1 MTINSILSTLESTAK
16 IIDGREGKERS
27 IKEDFDKEVGIKQAQ
42 HDEIVSLTRAYED
55 ADDSVQGFNDEIS
68 KCDEN
73 IAQLSRDIKRLDDFI
88 SRTTDPNRK
97 DRAEKIRDKKVKERD
112 DEQFKREKH
121 RERGVKAEQD
131 RMKAGRKLKKRKV
144 DPATARKALGT
155 MDDKLLANASGGMSK
170 LIGGIMKKSIPIAA
184 ISGLVKAIEFG
195 IGKATEYIRL
205 DTENLL
211 RSISSNMRVSINQ
224 MTASM
229 NSWEDAVKG
238 AYSAQELAMDS
249 QLAMVEAQ
257 NATAMANLK
266 MAHTWTNWIPIWG
279 EVNKYQEAV
288 LEQEQKLQEAR
299 LGNAAKILKQVNEF
313 TKKAD
318 DYLRVQDKAV
328 HGYQIENGL
337 SSSQTRAFEDR
348 MLGMGETFAK
358 YNKTI
363 EDALKMQSQYAETSG
378 RSVNFSNAEYEK
390 NFAVGRVV
398 GEDNLMNFEAQ
409 MNIFNQSVS
418 DSADIMYEMY
428 KDANRMGIS
437 QKKLVK
443 DVLGNLKLANKY
455 DFKNGTKGFIELS
468 KWAENARFNLGSLG
482 GALEKVQSGGLEGVI
497 KQSAGLQVL
506 GGSFAM
512 GSNPLSMMFEA
523 NADPEAYAK
532 SIQKMFSTMGR
543 FDSKTGET
551 KFNMQENMMMRA
563 AAEQLGISVEDA
575 KNMARGARQ
584 KDVVKQQ
591 MGGSTLSK
599 EDQDA
604 IANKAQFDKKT
615 GQWYVNTISGGRMNV
630 GDVKEGDL
638 NKILSGNQ
646 EEDAKKYAQGTLS
659 TVERIESATKAIAA
673 KLGAATF
680 DNFVSTAEADIHNLL
695 TAYDDNFGEIVATIK
710 DARADASKEQQKT
723 LDALSGIKG
732 LFAQSI
738 SIRNTAGQAY
748 SEDKGEDL
756 RIKYGKGE
764 ARDNEIDQLK
774 SNASYR
780 SGMSAQEQTKV
791 YNEDTRSWVGKFTD
805 WLTGMKSNNSNW
817 QSDNNTPNN
826 IKAAEASRKGHNEM
840 KTQMWDAAMMAM
852 PDGIVS
858 GNGSPMVVSASNVTP
873 IQDGAVKLA
882 QSDPRDSA
890 IFAKTGGPF
899 DKLFDDIF
907 GKVNALYNLS
917 FGSSSTTNNRYGG
930 DMVQSMLENHF
941 ANVFGSSSTTNN
953 RYGGDMVQ
961 SMLENHFANVF
972 GSSSTTN
979 NRYGGDMTNTSV
991 NFDPLR
997 IMYDSIGRM
1006 NPRTGETGF
1015 NMVENMRMAQMARV
1029 QGRSIDDIKNDFTR
1043 GNYIEPAPERKPR
1056 EYAMPST
1063 ESINELA
1070 RIASQG
1076 NGSSMQQSQG
1086 INQPLDV
1093 HIYGDLNLKSPTG
1106 ETINLTNMIQN
1117 DPMLI
1122 RRITE
1127 LIINQVGKNVHGGKT
1142 EVNRNR
1148 FAYT

>member
-1 MTINSILSTLESTAK
+1 MDLNGIFSILEK
-16 IIDGREGKERS
+16 ISKDIENNDGKKQS
-27 IKEDFDKEVGIKQAQ
+27 IMDAFDKELGIGKEQ
-42 HDEIVSLTRAYED
+42 HDKVVSLIEAFSESED
-55 ADDSVQGFNDEIS
+55 NIEHYDKQIDECADSIDELNKAIRDLEDELS
-68 KCDEN
+68 KTKKKSERRRKQSEIDEKKEDRSG
-73 IAQLSRDIKRLDDFI
+73 AKEKKQRLEDNK
-88 SRTTDPNRK
+88 SKEVRKK
-97 DRAEKIRDKKVKERD
+97 DRLQK
-112 DEQFKREKH
+112 QLNKR
-121 RERGVKAEQD
+121 GITNI
-131 RMKAGRKLKKRKV
+131 
-144 DPATARKALGT
+144 ATARKTANK
-155 MDDKLLANASGGMSK
+155 MDNDLIGLAKSGGGMAAKVSK
-170 LIGGIMKKSIPIAA
+170 LAKNPYIQAVEL
-184 ISGLVKAIEFG
+184 LVKAVEFG
-195 IGKATEYIRL
+195 MDKTTQYLRL
-205 DTENLL
+205 NTENTL
-211 RSISSNMRVSINQ
+211 RLISATSTDTLNKMKVS
-224 MTASM
+224 MDA
-229 NSWEDAVKG
+229 WENAVNG
-238 AYSAQELAMDS
+238 AYSAQELAIDS
-249 QLAMVEAQ
+249 QLAMIEAQ

-266 MAHTWTNWIPIWG
+266 MANTWTNWIPIWKQINEYG
-279 EVNKYQEAV
+279 EAK
-288 LEQEQKLQEAR
+288 LEQEQKLQEAW
-299 LGNAAKILKQVNEF
+299 LKNAKEQLSLLNQYSKRIDTYNKE
-313 TKKAD
+313 
-318 DYLRVQDKAV
+318 QDKAI
-328 HGYQIENGL
+328 HTYQAETGL
-337 SSSQTRAFEDR
+337 STSQTRAFENR

-378 RSVNFSNAEYEK
+378 RTVNFSNAEYEK

-482 GALEKVQSGGLEGVI
+482 GALEKIQSGGLENTI
-497 KQSAGLQVL
+497 TTSAKLQVL
-506 GGSFAM
+506 GGPFAAF
-512 GSNPLSMMFEA
+512 SDPLGMEFEA
-523 NADPEAYAK
+523 NADPDAYAK
-532 SIQKMFSTMGR
+532 RIQKMFSTMGR
-543 FDSKTGET
+543 FDKKTGQT
-551 KFNMQENMMMRA
+551 TFNYAENKMIRS
-563 AAEQLGISVEDA
+563 AAESLGISVEDA

-630 GDVKEGDL
+630 GDVKTHDL
-638 NKILSGNQ
+638 DKILSGNK
-646 EEDAKKYAQGTLS
+646 EEDATKYAQSTLS
-659 TVERIESATKAIAA
+659 VTEQIEATTKQINAQ
-673 KLGAATF
+673 LGLLTF
-680 DNFVSTAEADIHNLL
+680 DKFKEM
-695 TAYDDNFGEIVATIK
+695 
-710 DARADASKEQQKT
+710 SKEEMKTT
-723 LDALSGIKG
+723 LDAYSRYQSNIEQLYTNQKSDNIK
-732 LFAQSI
+732 
-738 SIRNTAGQAY
+738 
-748 SEDKGEDL
+748 DL
-756 RIKYGKGE
+756 REALEENLSKLLTNYNKNRTVVKSGGTRMSDDEDEDNGLKFDAGDRTNRTVNNVKGSPKAREQLNTKKVEE
-764 ARDNEIDQLK
+764 AY
-774 SNASYR
+774 NA
-780 SGMSAQEQTKV
+780 
-791 YNEDTRSWVGKFTD
+791 DTRNWFDIGLD
-805 WLTGMKSNNSNW
+805 WLTGINRKNSHWVNSERDP
-817 QSDNNTPNN
+817 QSV
-826 IKAAEASRKGHNEM
+826 KAKQAQVESHNKM

-852 PDGIVS
+852 PDGVAS

-873 IQDGAVKLA
+873 IQDGSVKLA
-882 QSDPRDSA
+882 KSDPRDSA
-890 IFAKTGGPF
+890 IFAKAGGPF

-907 GKVNALYNLS
+907 GKVNAIYDMSVKN
-917 FGSSSTTNNRYGG
+917 STT
-930 DMVQSMLENHF
+930 S
-941 ANVFGSSSTTNN
+941 
-953 RYGGDMVQ
+953 
-961 SMLENHFANVF
+961 NVF

-997 IMYDSIGRM
+997 VMYDSIGRI
-1006 NPRTGETGF
+1006 NPRTGETEF
-1015 NMVENMRMAQMARV
+1015 NMVENMRMARMARV

-1076 NGSSMQQSQG
+1076 NGSSMQQNQG

-1106 ETINLTNMIQN
+1106 ETINLTQMIQN

-1122 RRITE
+1122 RRVTE
-1127 LIINQVGKNVHGGKT
+1127 LIVSQIGKNIHGGKT